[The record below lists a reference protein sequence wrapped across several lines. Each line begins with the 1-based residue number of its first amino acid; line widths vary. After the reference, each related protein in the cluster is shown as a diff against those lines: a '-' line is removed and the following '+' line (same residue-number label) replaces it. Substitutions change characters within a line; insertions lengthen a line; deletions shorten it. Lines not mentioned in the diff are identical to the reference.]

1 VISIWTVIALPQARS
16 QILFWW
22 QRSEGTGQTCQF
34 KRHPQQNIFTQLT
47 MLYSLVPLFVLFSIA
62 SAFPSNVTL
71 NAPRKIGKR
80 CTGTIQSLADVAAAE
95 LCTTINVCSCALAGL
110 YVVSID
116 IPRLV
121 ALLYRQDVR
130 TYIEAE
136 AANLSHLVFL
146 QKPLLWP
153 RPTEQL

>member
-1 VISIWTVIALPQARS
+1 
-16 QILFWW
+16 
-22 QRSEGTGQTCQF
+22 
-34 KRHPQQNIFTQLT
+34 
-47 MLYSLVPLFVLFSIA
+47 MLYSLVSLFVLFSIA

-110 YVVSID
+110 YVVLID
-116 IPRLV
+116 IPRSV

-136 AANLSHLVFL
+136 AANLSHLVFF
-146 QKPLLWP
+146 
-153 RPTEQL
+153 TETFALAPPDGATVTLTGQITFAFKVRFFSRDNVAIVHIFSLRTGLAL